1 MIDSGIWWKRAR
13 DLTPVLLLTPTLA
26 GCSLLNLFSGP
37 AAPAAPE
44 PLPPPRAETIAETDL
59 AAGLDPLPSSQQLL
73 RSVPFGRIDPFAPL
87 AVAAATAPP
96 AAAPAAATTTAAAPA
111 AQAAG
116 QAEQEARQALSGLQL
131 TGVIQSGA
139 GTEAL
144 VSHGELSG
152 SLRTGDRGGTSPL
165 LPPGWRVAAISLG
178 GPSLQNPPS
187 LTLVNAGQ
195 RLTLKL

>member
-1 MIDSGIWWKRAR
+1 MRKLII
-13 DLTPVLLLTPTLA
+13 
-26 GCSLLNLFSGP
+26 
-37 AAPAAPE
+37 
-44 PLPPPRAETIAETDL
+44 
-59 AAGLDPLPSSQQLL
+59 
-73 RSVPFGRIDPFAPL
+73 L
-87 AVAAATAPP
+87 AVAAAAL
-96 AAAPAAATTTAAAPA
+96 TTAACNTIQGVGKDT
-111 AQAAG
+111 QAAG